1 MRLPTTGCPFV
12 GAGIIGPPPKP
23 GSTNTRIYA
32 SGPSAKDFAR
42 LNDYGLIVRV
52 LDGPLTAASALKMS
66 YAGITKG
73 FTALGAAMMLAA
85 TRGGSAAALKAE
97 LADSRPDLLRYLSN
111 QVPSMYSKAYR
122 WVAELDEIASFV
134 GDEHAEHEML
144 TAAARLYE
152 RLRRRFRR
160 GKERKLAHWTDSSQI
175 MTSETPILVE
185 TRTGYRVITLNRP
198 DKLNAFNEAMHQA
211 LRKAIEDAEADED
224 CRALLITGAGRGF
237 CTGQDLSDR
246 LAKPGE
252 TVVLGGALEAH
263 YNPLVRK
270 LRALPFPVVAAVNGV
285 AAGAGCN
292 IALACDIVIA
302 SLKATFIQSFAR
314 VGLVPDSGGTWFL
327 PRLVGDARARGLAL
341 LAQDLTAE
349 KAASWGL
356 IWRAVEDEVLMHE
369 ATRICEHFALAPTQ
383 GLALIKRALN
393 ASATNTLDAQLD
405 LERDFQRA
413 ASLTPDYAEGVRA
426 FMEKRKANFTGRKK

>member
-1 MRLPTTGCPFV
+1 M
-12 GAGIIGPPPKP
+12 
-23 GSTNTRIYA
+23 
-32 SGPSAKDFAR
+32 
-42 LNDYGLIVRV
+42 
-52 LDGPLTAASALKMS
+52 
-66 YAGITKG
+66 
-73 FTALGAAMMLAA
+73 
-85 TRGGSAAALKAE
+85 
-97 LADSRPDLLRYLSN
+97 
-111 QVPSMYSKAYR
+111 
-122 WVAELDEIASFV
+122 
-134 GDEHAEHEML
+134 
-144 TAAARLYE
+144 
-152 RLRRRFRR
+152 
-160 GKERKLAHWTDSSQI
+160 
-175 MTSETPILVE
+175 SETPILSE

-211 LRKAIEDAEADED
+211 LRKAIEDAEADEG

-252 TVVLGGALEAH
+252 TVVLGGTLEAH

-413 ASLTPDYAEGVRA
+413 ASLTPDYAEGVQA